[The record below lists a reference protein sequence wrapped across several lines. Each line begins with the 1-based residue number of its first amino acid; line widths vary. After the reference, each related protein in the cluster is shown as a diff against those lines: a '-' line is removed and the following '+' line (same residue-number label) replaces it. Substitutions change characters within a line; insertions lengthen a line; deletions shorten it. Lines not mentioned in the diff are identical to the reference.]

1 MSKRRKSQIALTR
14 GDYVKQSNSGKP
26 NMTSKVFEI
35 SRGNLNDAIELFL
48 RQNSIINDD
57 QTVTNINLGPTTPVK
72 GRGDLIS
79 MSITL
84 KQEATVINH
93 NGT

>member
-1 MSKRRKSQIALTR
+1 
-14 GDYVKQSNSGKP
+14 
-26 NMTSKVFEI
+26 MTSKVFEI

-57 QTVTNINLGPTTPVK
+57 QTLTELVIRLFPKGP
-72 GRGDLIS
+72 RSELITLEA
-79 MSITL
+79 TL
-84 KQEATVINH
+84 KQEATVIHH